1 MKKSLVARGFI
12 GAVASLLGVAAV
24 GCGADVGP
32 GAAGDSAEIGSTSE
46 ALVADTLDDI
56 PTSRIG
62 AASCVIHDTHAN
74 PAVDLLVV
82 AGGHD
87 LTPTDRSSI
96 NVYRPGTGWSTLG
109 VSLAT
114 ARSNLSGMQ
123 IPGHTNE
130 CVFVGGDVA
139 GTKSKVTD
147 RLTLNLSTGA
157 FSIAS
162 TGTQDLVTARN
173 YFPMLQCGT
182 DKIVAFGGGNN
193 SLEVYDPASNS
204 GAGGWTKHS
213 TVDISPS
220 GTGAP
225 FSGSYTRQA
234 AVAVG
239 TNAST
244 NFLNFAIVGGDDGSS
259 AVDKVDLIKM
269 PSSCVTSNGN
279 IKATRNAV
287 SLATAREFAVAFQKD
302 PANNDDVLVTAG
314 DSSSA
319 SSLNSPLS
327 STEILDVDFTTTFAS
342 ATKSSGTALPAVTRA
357 PKLARLGATGAFYL
371 IGGEDNSGTSSST
384 QSLASVYHYNPG
396 VPSWTTETLNDDTS
410 SNVQDRSFHVV
421 EYLGTTGKIF
431 STAGQRIVNGT
442 ASTIV
447 TMQQT
452 N

>member
-1 MKKSLVARGFI
+1 MKTRSIARGI
-12 GAVASLLGVAAV
+12 VGSVAALLGVMAA
-24 GCGADVGP
+24 GCSADVAP
-32 GAAGDSAEIGSTSE
+32 GESADIGSTSE

-56 PTSRIG
+56 PHAHIG

-82 AGGHD
+82 AGGSD
-87 LTPTDRSSI
+87 GSNDVNTI
-96 NVYRPGTGWSTLG
+96 EVYRPGTGWSTLG
-109 VSLAT
+109 INLAQ

-123 IPGHTNE
+123 IPGSSNE
-130 CVFVGGDVA
+130 CIFVGGDAA
-139 GTKSKVTD
+139 GTLKKTTD

-162 TGTQDLVTARN
+162 TASQDLVTARN
-173 YFPMLQCGT
+173 FFPMLQCAS
-182 DKIVAFGGGNN
+182 DKIVAFGGGDN
-193 SLEVYDPASNS
+193 SLEVYDPAANS
-204 GAGGWTKHS
+204 GAGGWTKPATTLIDQS
-213 TVDISPS
+213 GG
-220 GTGAP
+220 GTGSP
-225 FSGSYTRQA
+225 FTGAYKKQA

-244 NFLNFAIVGGDDGSS
+244 TFLNFAIVGGFNGSNAVS
-259 AVDKVDLIKM
+259 AVDLIKM
-269 PSSCVTSNGN
+269 PSSCSVSSSAH
-279 IKATRNAV
+279 IKATPSAV
-287 SLATAREFAVAFQKD
+287 SLATARQLAVAFPKD

-314 DSSSA
+314 DSSSG
-319 SSLNSPLS
+319 LTTPLS

-371 IGGEDNSGTSSST
+371 IGGEDNSGTSSSKQT
-384 QSLASVYHYNPG
+384 LASVYHYNPG

-410 SNVQDRSFHVV
+410 SNVQDRSAHVA

-431 STAGQRIVNGT
+431 STAGQRIVNGS
-442 ASTIV
+442 ASTIL